1 MMPKPSLES
10 SFAVLATSEVDHG
23 QVPTSRLAA
32 LNSPTFYELTNAHFL
47 KFFGLTLEDAGL
59 EDIIL
64 RDFQDLSPADA
75 ALEAVYAY
83 DLDRVDLGWR

>member
-1 MMPKPSLES
+1 MESLI
-10 SFAVLATSEVDHG
+10 AGPATSEVDHG
-23 QVPTSRLAA
+23 EVPTSRLAA
-32 LNSPTFYELTNAHFL
+32 LNSPTFYELTNTHFQ

-64 RDFQDLSPADA
+64 RDFHDLSPADA
-75 ALEAVYAY
+75 ALEAGYAY